1 MDKYWIIG
9 PPGSGKS
16 TLSKEIMLKK
26 HINWYELD
34 SIFWKEKWE
43 KRDSKDFS
51 ERIKEILNKD
61 EYILDGYYREVVDL
75 IDDKDCMVVLL
86 KRPLIV
92 LYFRVALRSLTCIM
106 KRKKIC
112 GENYESFKR
121 FFSREGIIRYTGKQY
136 KFFENEVLGNSFSKV
151 VKIRNNKEFLDF
163 IKKL

>member
-16 TLSKEIMLKK
+16 TLSKEIMSKK

-43 KRDSKDFS
+43 KRDSKEFS
-51 ERIKEILNKD
+51 DRIKEILSKD
-61 EYILDGYYREVVDL
+61 GYILDGYYREVSDL
-75 IDDKDCMVVLL
+75 IDKDCTIVLL
-86 KRPLIV
+86 KRPLLV
-92 LYFRVALRSLTCIM
+92 LYFRVISRSLSCIL

-121 FFSREGIIRYTGKQY
+121 FFSKEGMISYTGKQY

-151 VKIRNNKEFLDF
+151 VKIRNNKELLDF